1 MSGERRIIIPPGAF
15 NQCYRPCLSAGQFRQ
30 IYFGGAGSGKSVFLA
45 GRAALDALTGRNTL
59 IVRQVA
65 RTLRHSC
72 FNEVQKAAHRLGIA
86 DHFTLSRSDMT
97 LTCRDNE
104 AQILFWG
111 WTIRRRSSRSRR
123 KEAP

>member
-1 MSGERRIIIPPGAF
+1 MSGERRIIIPSGAF

-65 RTLRHSC
+65 RTLRHS
-72 FNEVQKAAHRLGIA
+72 
-86 DHFTLSRSDMT
+86 
-97 LTCRDNE
+97 
-104 AQILFWG
+104 
-111 WTIRRRSSRSRR
+111 
-123 KEAP
+123 

>member
-72 FNEVQKAAHRLGIA
+72 FNEVQKAAHRLGIRYRLH
-86 DHFTLSRSDMT
+86 DCRRHRYIHSD
-97 LTCRDNE
+97 LR
-104 AQILFWG
+104 LFAFSELYQWCL
-111 WTIRRRSSRSRR
+111 
-123 KEAP
+123 